1 MVFYSITIMYILISK
16 ECIYLLLHFKQ
27 QLLKCLMFSFDS
39 NLTAYLFV
47 QLKQMQHRM
56 QEQLKAHQQ
65 EQLLRLQHEPQR
77 LLGKPQNTAGM

>member
-1 MVFYSITIMYILISK
+1 
-16 ECIYLLLHFKQ
+16 
-27 QLLKCLMFSFDS
+27 MFSFDS

-56 QEQLKAHQQ
+56 QEQLKAHQK

-77 LLGKPQNTAGM
+77 LLGKPQNTAGMWFMVHVSFICTQRALI